1 MIKDNEVQFKRLLDT
16 LARSSAQAVTTL
28 GYGFK
33 DVDELKEYLYVETE
47 IEKVFKKTLDSA
59 SDSIIFLCGSSGDG
73 KSELLKRYYSA
84 YSDNFH
90 FHFDAT
96 HSFQPDQT
104 AIDALDQLFDEY
116 GTTEKPLVVGINV
129 GMLFNYSSS
138 GNDQHHR
145 IKEAIE
151 LYLNEGTADSP
162 FTFLNFENQPKFS
175 IENDKVSSAFVSELI
190 SRIVSDSDKNPL
202 YKAYLE
208 AIEVSS
214 TRQTTN
220 YRLLQ
225 YESVRTR
232 IVELLFYTRL
242 KFDQFLPT
250 RALLDF
256 IHHLIDGP
264 GWLFDNIFVVG
275 HNELSDIISNFDPC
289 AIRSK
294 KIDQF
299 FIQYPLGVSEPIF
312 IEFEKNVSNI
322 LDIRVQDAAGW
333 LRFFYLFQNVEIG
346 NNFHKNFHNDF
357 QQPLYNRYIEVWR
370 LHMNYDGS
378 QESRKLLRNFY
389 QDEFISALMR
399 FGNRLNPSLTRENH
413 LFLYSRNGVSVSAEA
428 DIKVDLIGIKDQE
441 YKNIHEFSICLKVCD
456 QSLRRFQVNVSFL
469 ELIYKINNGYRP
481 NKHDKNTIIVLE
493 EIIDEVTK
501 AILKSDKLLLSDKN
515 FQVTLTNE
523 FENDEI
529 VVGDIK

>member
-16 LARSSAQAVTTL
+16 LARSSAQAVTTQ

-33 DVDELKEYLYVETE
+33 DADELKEYLYVETE
-47 IEKVFKKTLDSA
+47 IERVFTKTLDST

-104 AIDALDQLFDEY
+104 AIDTLDLLFDEY
-116 GTTEKPLVVGINV
+116 GTADKPLVVGINV

-138 GNDQHHR
+138 GNDRHHR
-145 IKEAIE
+145 VKKAIE
-151 LYLNEGTADSP
+151 QYLNEGTTDSP
-162 FTFLNFENQPKFS
+162 FTFLNFENHPKFS
-175 IENDKVSSAFVSELI
+175 IENDKISSAFVSELI
-190 SRIVSDSDKNPL
+190 SKIVSTSDKNPL

-208 AIEVSS
+208 AIEVSP

-232 IVELLFYTRL
+232 VVELLFYTRL

-264 GWLFDNIFVVG
+264 GWLFDNIFVIG

-289 AIRSK
+289 SIRSK

-299 FIQYPLGVSEPIF
+299 FIQLPLGVSEPIF
-312 IEFEKNVSNI
+312 TEFEENVSNE
-322 LDIRVQDAAGW
+322 LDIRMQNAASW

-346 NNFHKNFHNDF
+346 NNFHKKFHNDF
-357 QQPLYNRYIEVWR
+357 QQPLYNRYIDVWR
-370 LHMNYDGS
+370 LHMKYDGS
-378 QESRKLLRNFY
+378 RENRQLLRSFY
-389 QDEFISALMR
+389 QDELVSALMR
-399 FGNRLNPSLTRENH
+399 FGNRLNPSLVRENH
-413 LFLYSRNGVSVSAEA
+413 LFLYSRNGVSVAAKA
-428 DIKVDLIGIKDQE
+428 DIKPDLAGIKDQNH
-441 YKNIHEFSICLKVCD
+441 KNIHEFSICLKVCN
-456 QSLRRFQVNVSFL
+456 QCLRKFQVNVSFL
-469 ELIYKINNGYRP
+469 ELIDKINNGYRP
-481 NKHDKNTIIVLE
+481 NKHDKNTIVILE

-501 AILKSDKLLLSDKN
+501 TIIKSDKILLSDKTY
-515 FQVTLTNE
+515 QVTLTNE
-523 FENDEI
+523 VENDEF
-529 VVGDIK
+529 VVGEIK